1 MTATLSPRSVSVLP
15 PRRTNIS
22 DFLCQASVRLDTGP
36 AVLAYLQVALYMDQQ
51 QALGKDMG
59 EWRVLGKDMGQ

>member
-1 MTATLSPRSVSVLP
+1 MSVLP

-36 AVLAYLQVALYMDQQ
+36 AVLAYLQVDQQ
-51 QALGKDMG
+51 WALGKDMG
-59 EWRVLGKDMGQ
+59 EWWVLGKDMGQ